1 MDTIF
6 QDLRYTLR
14 QLFKS
19 PGFTATAILT
29 LALGVG
35 ANVAVFS
42 VINATLLNP
51 SGVPHPDRVVA
62 LRVKYSIGDL
72 GNINM
77 SSPDF
82 ADAAAGKNIFT
93 SVAVMNRN
101 AFNYSASGSTPE
113 RLSGASVSWQWF
125 DVFWARPQLGRV
137 FRPEE
142 DQPGSNHEVVL
153 SYAAWKRRF
162 GGDPGILG
170 RTVLLNQ
177 ESYQVIGVMGPEFNW
192 PNGAELWVPLA
203 LPAAS
208 YSDNQLRHNEYLFCV
223 ARLHPGVTNEQANA
237 YLGVRSWQQIRAEGL
252 SSYSQAAGW
261 GMFSMP
267 LIDFVAGDLRK
278 PLFLLLAAVMAV
290 LLIACANI
298 AGLQLA
304 RASGKQR
311 EVSIQIALGVS
322 RARLIRSALLESLVL
337 ASAGVGLG
345 LVIAQS
351 TIPLLLL
358 LAPASLSRNLA
369 IRVGWP
375 ILGFV
380 VLVGAA
386 CVFFCG
392 VAPAWQ
398 MTHARWFQTL
408 QESGRSETS
417 SRGRQRLRSALVVTE
432 IAVAMLL
439 LVGAGLLVRSL
450 QQVQQLETGFNPRG
464 LMSATVSLPPTIY
477 KTDVQQTAFFA
488 SAEEQLKNLPGVKSA
503 AIADALPF
511 DNNGGSASFS
521 IKGQTVAPDSPGPH
535 GNIRLISPDYFA
547 TLGISLMRGR
557 VFSPQDRLKTA
568 PVAIVD
574 ETLARRYWPN
584 EDPLGQH
591 INFGDKTP
599 WMEIVGVV
607 KHAKTSSLEADNTE
621 GYYYLPM
628 SQSPPRMASMV
639 VRSSGS
645 DPESLASSMQS
656 AVSAVDASLPLYDL
670 KTMEQ
675 RVDESL
681 TGRRF
686 LVLLLSAFAG
696 LALLLAAVGLYGVI
710 SYSVRMRTRELG
722 IRMALGAQRTDVLR
736 LILGKGMLLAG
747 TGLVLGLAGTLAI
760 GRVLSSLLYHV
771 NLLNPV
777 TLLTTSILLACTVLF
792 ACYVPA
798 RRAAA
803 LEPMQTLRED

>member
-1 MDTIF
+1 METIF

-29 LALGVG
+29 LALGIG

-42 VINATLLNP
+42 VINASLLNP

-62 LRVKYSIGDL
+62 LRAKYAMGDL
-72 GNINM
+72 GDINM
-77 SSPDF
+77 SPPDF

-93 SVAVMNRN
+93 SVAVMKKS

-142 DQPGSNHEVVL
+142 DQPGANHEVVL

-162 GGDPGILG
+162 GGDPGVIG
-170 RTVLLNQ
+170 RTLLLNE
-177 ESYQVIGVMGPEFNW
+177 ESYQVVGVMGPEFNW
-192 PNGAELWVPLA
+192 PNQAELWVPLG

-223 ARLHPGVTNEQANA
+223 ARLRPGVTNDQASA
-237 YLGVRSWQQIRAEGL
+237 YLALRTSQQIAAEGQ

-267 LIDFVAGDLRK
+267 LVDFVAGDLRK
-278 PLFLLLAAVMAV
+278 PLFLLLAAVMSV

-322 RARLIRSALLESLVL
+322 RSRLIRSALLESLVL
-337 ASAGVGLG
+337 ACAGVGVG
-345 LVIAQS
+345 LVIAQT

-358 LAPASLSRNLA
+358 LAPESLSRNLT
-369 IRVGWP
+369 IHVGWP
-375 ILGFV
+375 IFGFV
-380 VLVGAA
+380 VVVGAA

-398 MTHARWFQTL
+398 MTHSRWFQTL
-408 QESGRSETS
+408 QEGGRSETS

-450 QQVQQLETGFNPRG
+450 QQVQQLETGFSPRG
-464 LMSATVSLPPTIY
+464 LMSATVSLPPSIY
-477 KTDVQQTAFFA
+477 KTDEQRAALFT
-488 SAEEQLKNLPGVKSA
+488 SAEEQLKNLSGVRSG

-535 GNIRLISPDYFA
+535 GNIRVISPDYFA
-547 TLGISLMRGR
+547 TLSIPLVRGR
-557 VFSPQDRLKTA
+557 VFSPQDRLKTDR
-568 PVAIVD
+568 VAIVD
-574 ETLARRYWPN
+574 ETLARRYWPK

-591 INFGDKTP
+591 INFGDQTP

-621 GYYYLPM
+621 GYYYLPI
-628 SQSPPRMASMV
+628 SQSPPRMASLV
-639 VRSSGS
+639 VRSSGA
-645 DPESLASSMQS
+645 DPESLVSSMQR
-656 AVSAVDASLPLYDL
+656 AVGAVDASLPLYDL

-722 IRMALGAQRTDVLR
+722 IRMALGAQRTDVMG
-736 LILGKGMLLAG
+736 LILGKGMQLAA
-747 TGLVLGLAGTLAI
+747 TGLVLGLAGTLAA
-760 GRVLSSLLYHV
+760 GKVLSSLLYQTS
-771 NLLNPV
+771 LLNPL
-777 TLLTTSILLACTVLF
+777 TLLTTISLLTATVLL

-803 LEPMQTLRED
+803 LEPMRTLREE

>member
-1 MDTIF
+1 METIF

-29 LALGVG
+29 LALGIG

-42 VINATLLNP
+42 VINASLLNP

-62 LRVKYSIGDL
+62 LRAKYAMGDL

-77 SSPDF
+77 SPPDF

-93 SVAVMNRN
+93 SVAVMKKS

-142 DQPGSNHEVVL
+142 DQPGANHEVVL

-162 GGDPGILG
+162 GGDPGVIG
-170 RTVLLNQ
+170 RTLLLNE
-177 ESYQVIGVMGPEFNW
+177 ESYQVVGVMGPEFNW
-192 PNGAELWVPLA
+192 PNQAELWVPLG

-223 ARLHPGVTNEQANA
+223 ARLRPGVTNDQASA
-237 YLGVRSWQQIRAEGL
+237 YLALRTSQQIAAEGQ

-267 LIDFVAGDLRK
+267 LVDFVAGDLRK
-278 PLFLLLAAVMAV
+278 PLFLLLAAVMSV

-322 RARLIRSALLESLVL
+322 RSRLIRSALLESLVL
-337 ASAGVGLG
+337 ACAGVGVG
-345 LVIAQS
+345 LVIAQT

-358 LAPASLSRNLA
+358 LAPESLSRNLT
-369 IRVGWP
+369 IHVGWP
-375 ILGFV
+375 IFGFV
-380 VLVGAA
+380 VVVGAA

-398 MTHARWFQTL
+398 MTHSRWFQTL
-408 QESGRSETS
+408 QEGGRSETS

-450 QQVQQLETGFNPRG
+450 QQVQQLETGFSPRG
-464 LMSATVSLPPTIY
+464 LMSATVSLPPSIY
-477 KTDVQQTAFFA
+477 KTDEQRAALFT
-488 SAEEQLKNLPGVKSA
+488 SAEEQLKNLSGVRSG

-535 GNIRLISPDYFA
+535 GNILVISPDYFA
-547 TLGISLMRGR
+547 TLSIPLVRGR
-557 VFSPQDRLKTA
+557 VFSPQDRLKTDR
-568 PVAIVD
+568 VAIVD
-574 ETLARRYWPN
+574 ETLARRYWPK

-591 INFGDKTP
+591 INFGDQTP

-621 GYYYLPM
+621 GYYYLPI
-628 SQSPPRMASMV
+628 SQSPPRMASLV
-639 VRSSGS
+639 VRSSGA
-645 DPESLASSMQS
+645 DPESLVSSMQR
-656 AVSAVDASLPLYDL
+656 AVGAVDASLPLYDL

-722 IRMALGAQRTDVLR
+722 IRMALGAQRTDVMG
-736 LILGKGMLLAG
+736 LILGKGMQLAA
-747 TGLVLGLAGTLAI
+747 TGLVLGLAGTLAA
-760 GRVLSSLLYHV
+760 GKVLSSLLYQTS
-771 NLLNPV
+771 LLNPL
-777 TLLTTSILLACTVLF
+777 TLLTTISLLTATVLL

-803 LEPMQTLRED
+803 LEPMRTLREE